1 MIAATAPNGAAP
13 MPTGTSPLLPSS
25 NTSTAE
31 ANRMVE
37 MVMPDTGLLDE
48 PIRPAR

>member
-1 MIAATAPNGAAP
+1 MIAATAPNGAP
-13 MPTGTSPLLPSS
+13 PTPTGSSPLGPSN

-37 MVMPDTGLLDE
+37 MVIPDTGLLDE